1 MNKSAR
7 LLMALAFTAAILST
21 VGCDKLRARDQ
32 LNQGVKAYKNAS
44 YEQAIEHFKNA
55 VSLDSKLRTAKLYLA
70 TAYAQQ
76 YVPEV
81 DTPENKRNAQMA
93 IDQYKAVL
101 EEDPKNINSLKGIAY
116 LYMNMKKFDDAREY
130 YQKAIAADPNDPE
143 TYYSVGVIDWTAV
156 YKDVA
161 DRKSK
166 VGLKVDDPLKG
177 KQMCEDIKNADG
189 AKIDEGIKMLQTA
202 MEKRQDYDDAMA
214 YMNLIYR
221 RKADTECGDPQAAAG
236 DIKTANDYIDKAM
249 TARKK
254 KADEAAKKNSGGI
267 VLEQTQNQGQN
278 PSQNQQNQP
287 QKK

>member
-1 MNKSAR
+1 
-7 LLMALAFTAAILST
+7 MALAIAAAMLST
-21 VGCDKLRARDQ
+21 AGCNKLRARDQ
-32 LNQGVKAYKNAS
+32 LNQGVKAYKNAN
-44 YEQAIEHFKNA
+44 YEQAIGHFQNA
-55 VSLDSKLRTAKLYLA
+55 VNLDDKLKVAKLYLA

-81 DTPENKRNAQMA
+81 ETPENKRNAQMA
-93 IDQYKAVL
+93 IDEYKSVL
-101 EEDPKNINSLKGIAY
+101 QDDPKNLNSLKGIAY
-116 LYMNMKKFDDAREY
+116 LYMNMKRFDDARDFY
-130 YQKAIAADPNDPE
+130 AQAINADPNDPE

-189 AKIDEGIKMLQTA
+189 PKIDEGMKMLQTA

-221 RKADTECGDPQAAAG
+221 RKADIECGDQAAAAQ
-236 DIKTANDYIDKAM
+236 DIKAANDWSDKAM
-249 TARKK
+249 GARKK

-267 VLEQTQNQGQN
+267 VLEQTQNKGQD
-278 PSQNQQNQP
+278 QNKNQP
-287 QKK
+287 DKKQ